1 MYESS
6 KGIASDEHEHD
17 ARKVEEESKNGPI
30 QVIHISEY
38 ISL

>member
-6 KGIASDEHEHD
+6 KGIVSDEHEHD
-17 ARKVEEESKNGPI
+17 AQKVEESKNGPI
-30 QVIHISEY
+30 QVIHISEF